1 MRILVTGGAGY
12 IGSHTVKLLLA
23 RGHDVRI
30 YDNLCHGHRAA
41 VPPDRLIVADLADA
55 AALDQAFVMHRIEA
69 VIHFAAFAYVGE
81 SVTQPARYYK
91 NNLVNALALL
101 DAVRRHEVRR
111 FVFSSTC
118 ATYGVPVKV
127 PITEDNPQRPIN
139 PYGHTK
145 LAVEHALADY
155 SKAYAIGYAALR
167 YFNAAGA
174 AADGTIGED
183 HHPET
188 HLIPLVLQTALGQ
201 RPHIEVFGTD
211 YPTPDGTCVRD
222 YVHVDDLAEAHLLA
236 VEKCEPGRGLCL
248 NLGTG
253 RGYSVREVIQT
264 AESVT
269 GKKIAVKESPRR
281 PGDPPELVAA
291 AGNARDTLGWT
302 PRFPELRPIVETAW
316 NWHRTHPNGYGDR

>member
-23 RGHDVRI
+23 RGHDVRV

-41 VPPDRLIVADLADA
+41 VPADRLIVADLADA

-101 DAVRRHEVRR
+101 DAVRRHNVGR

-118 ATYGVPVKV
+118 ATYGVPAKV
-127 PITEDNPQRPIN
+127 PITEDTPQRPIN

-145 LAVEHALADY
+145 LAVERALADY
-155 SKAYAIGYAALR
+155 SKAYSFGYAALR

-174 AADGTIGED
+174 AADGSIGED

-201 RPHIEVFGTD
+201 RPHIEVFGSD

-222 YVHVDDLAEAHLLA
+222 YVHVDDLAEAHLSAL
-236 VEKCEPGRGLCL
+236 EKCEPGRGSCL

-253 RGYSVREVIQT
+253 HGYSVREVITT

-269 GKKIAVKESPRR
+269 GKSITVKESPRR

-291 AGNARDTLGWT
+291 AANARDTLSWT
-302 PRFPELRPIVETAW
+302 PRFPELRPIIETAW